1 MEISGPRKTK
11 SFSWERSLIKKST
24 KKEKNK
30 NKRKQT
36 NNKKMVNKKL
46 IFGIILIVMLAMI
59 FASFGV
65 LASTGGSDCTQAD
78 CGGGQLITKTPAED
92 VEVEEGIKQLYQ
104 NGLVKDKECLSP
116 NEFKFKTEYSKGK
129 YGCCCK
135 KTPTTDKCTQANDC
149 PDGYT
154 IYGEG
159 QDK

>member
-65 LASTGGSDCTQAD
+65 LASTGERDCSQKVCAANYKLINNTGNKVKSSDSM
-78 CGGGQLITKTPAED
+78 
-92 VEVEEGIKQLYQ
+92 LYS
-104 NGLVKDKECLSP
+104 E
-116 NEFKFKTEYSKGK
+116 
-129 YGCCCK
+129 CK
-135 KTPTTDKCTQANDC
+135 KTE
-149 PDGYT
+149 
-154 IYGEG
+154 IL
-159 QDK
+159 